1 MKRTQDKPDIT
12 KKKKIL
18 YRWLL
23 GIVVYFSLVGSLI
36 PTIKAPR
43 INIKESDIAKVDI
56 FSPYNFP
63 VVDKEKTAIAQQEAV
78 RKAKPVYEIDTK
90 IGQHRRKTLHLFF
103 NKIESLSQLK
113 TKTPEYEIE
122 IPGQIAGIKLSA
134 KSTKPLIEY
143 YDKKLEKKTRDI
155 LTNLFSAGIVRH
167 RKEITGNFKE
177 VYLKDKHSNTSWET
191 SANKIISME
200 NIDTLIQ
207 SNVEKNIRNRKL
219 LKPISKLL
227 KALIISNVSYN
238 RIETEKEKERTIK
251 NTPLQYKMIS
261 KGESIIRKGEKVT
274 KKQSGY
280 INALNHFLGRS
291 RLNWLKQIAGVCLSF
306 LVIIFIMDIY
316 INKFLQHIFSNIT
329 SLVIVSLIT
338 IGFVAINKII
348 LAFSLSPYLIPTA
361 AVAIML
367 ATLLN
372 VEIAFIIN
380 LALCIFVGIAT
391 DYKFDYFF
399 VAMVGGIT
407 AILCSTQT
415 KRRIDVIKIGFI
427 VGLVNVAT
435 IISIDLH
442 KGIILGMMFDHIK
455 WGFANGIVSSFIAA
469 GLLPILE
476 HSFNIPTD
484 AKLLELLDLN
494 QPVLKQLSKEAPG
507 TYQSCLAV
515 GTLAEAAGDSIKANS
530 LLAKVASY
538 YHDIGKIKKA
548 SYFIE
553 NQIQNKNIHSKI
565 TPIMS
570 NLVLISHVKD
580 GVKAAKEAKLP
591 KLIID
596 IIEQHHGTTLT
607 SFFFQRA
614 LESDNHNSVKEED
627 FRYPGPKPQT
637 KEAAIVM
644 LADSVEAASRTLK
657 EPTSTRIKTMV
668 EKIIN
673 NKFSDHQLDESTLTL
688 KDLSKIAK
696 SFTHILISMFHSRIE
711 YPDTTGSN
719 ESRDNQSSKKDKNK

>member
-1 MKRTQDKPDIT
+1 MNKPNIT
-12 KKKKIL
+12 KRKKIL

-23 GIVVYFSLVGSLI
+23 GIVVYFALVGSLI
-36 PTIKAPR
+36 PTIKVHR

-56 FSPYNFP
+56 FSPCNFP
-63 VVDKEKTAIAQQEAV
+63 VVDKEKTTIAQQEAV
-78 RKAKPVYEIDTK
+78 RKVKPVYEIDTK
-90 IGQHRRKTLHLFF
+90 ILQVSGKKLYQFF
-103 NKIESLSQLK
+103 DEIEKLYQSKL
-113 TKTPEYEIE
+113 KTPEHDIK
-122 IPGQIAGIKLSA
+122 IPEEIAGITLSS
-134 KSTKPLIEY
+134 K
-143 YDKKLEKKTRDI
+143 
-155 LTNLFSAGIVRH
+155 LTNLFVECYDKTLQKKVTDILDNFLSIGVIKNQ
-167 RKEITGNFKE
+167 KELTGEHKE
-177 VYLKDKHSNTSWET
+177 VYIKDKHSEAGWGVSI
-191 SANKIISME
+191 NKIISVE
-200 NIDTLIQ
+200 NIDIIIQ
-207 SNVEKNIRNRKL
+207 SRIKEKIENKKL
-219 LKPISKLL
+219 VKPTSLL
-227 KALIISNVSYN
+227 IEALIVPNISYD
-238 RIETEKEKERTIK
+238 RIETEKEKERAIK
-251 NTPLQYKMIS
+251 NAPLQYKMIS
-261 KGESIIRKGEKVT
+261 KGESIIRKGERVT
-274 KKQSGY
+274 KEQSEY
-280 INALNHFLGRS
+280 INALNHFLGES
-291 RLNWLKQIAGVCLSF
+291 HINWLKQIAGVCLSF
-306 LVIIFIMDIY
+306 LIIIFILDIY

-329 SLVIVSLIT
+329 SLAIVSLVT

-399 VAMVGGIT
+399 VATVGGIT

-415 KRRIDVIKIGFI
+415 KRRIDIIKIGFI

-442 KGIILGMMFDHIK
+442 KGVILGMMFDHIK

-494 QPVLKQLSKEAPG
+494 QPVLKQLSEEAPG

-515 GTLAEAAGDSIKANS
+515 GTLAEAASDSIKANS
-530 LLAKVASY
+530 LLTKVASY

-553 NQIQNKNIHSKI
+553 NQIQNKNIHNKI

-580 GVKAAKEAKLP
+580 GVKAAKEANLP

-614 LESDNHNSVKEED
+614 LENDNHNSVKEED

-637 KEAAIVM
+637 KEAAVVM

-657 EPTSTRIKTMV
+657 DPTSTRIKTMV

-673 NKFSDHQLDESTLTL
+673 NKFSDYQLEESTLTL
-688 KDLSKIAK
+688 KDLSKIAN

-711 YPDTTGSN
+711 YPNTNGSN
-719 ESRDNQSSKKDKNK
+719 ENRNNQSSKKDKNK

>member
-1 MKRTQDKPDIT
+1 MNKSNIT
-12 KKKKIL
+12 KRKKIL

-23 GIVVYFSLVGSLI
+23 GIVVYFALVGSLI
-36 PTIKAPR
+36 PTIKVHR

-56 FSPYNFP
+56 FSPCNFP

-78 RKAKPVYEIDTK
+78 RKTKPVYEIDTK
-90 IGQHRRKTLHLFF
+90 ILQVSRKKLYQFF
-103 NKIESLSQLK
+103 DEIEKLYQSKI
-113 TKTPEYEIE
+113 KTPEHDIE
-122 IPGQIAGIKLSA
+122 IPEEIAGITLSS
-134 KSTKPLIEY
+134 K
-143 YDKKLEKKTRDI
+143 
-155 LTNLFSAGIVRH
+155 LTNLFVECYDKTLQKKATDILDNFLSTGVIKNQ
-167 RKEITGNFKE
+167 KELTGEHKE
-177 VYLKDKHSNTSWET
+177 VYIKDKHSEAGWGVSI
-191 SANKIISME
+191 NKIISVE
-200 NIDTLIQ
+200 NIDIIIQ
-207 SNVEKNIRNRKL
+207 SRVEEKIENKKL
-219 LKPISKLL
+219 VKPTSLL
-227 KALIISNVSYN
+227 IKALIVPNISYD
-238 RIETEKEKERTIK
+238 RIETEKEKERAIK
-251 NTPLQYKMIS
+251 NAPLQYKTIS

-274 KKQSGY
+274 KEQLEY
-280 INALNHFLGRS
+280 INALNQFSGKS

-306 LVIIFIMDIY
+306 LIIIFILDIY

-329 SLVIVSLIT
+329 ALAIVSLVI
-338 IGFVAINKII
+338 IGFVAVNKII

-380 LALCIFVGIAT
+380 LALCIFIGIAT

-399 VAMVGGIT
+399 VATVGGIT
-407 AILCSTQT
+407 AILYSTQT
-415 KRRIDVIKIGFI
+415 KRRIDIIKMGFI

-442 KGIILGMMFDHIK
+442 KGIILGIMFDHIK

-515 GTLAEAAGDSIKANS
+515 GTLAEAASDSIKANS
-530 LLAKVASY
+530 LLSKVASY

-553 NQIQNKNIHSKI
+553 NQIQNKNVHNKI

-580 GVKAAKEAKLP
+580 GAKAAKEANLP
-591 KLIID
+591 KLITD

-614 LESDNHNSVKEED
+614 LENDNNNSVKEED

-657 EPTSTRIKTMV
+657 DPTSTRIKTMV

-673 NKFSDHQLDESTLTL
+673 NKFSDNQLDESTLTL
-688 KDLSKIAK
+688 KDLSKIAE

-719 ESRDNQSSKKDKNK
+719 GSRDKQPSKKDKNK

>member
-1 MKRTQDKPDIT
+1 MNKSNIT
-12 KKKKIL
+12 KRKKIL

-23 GIVVYFSLVGSLI
+23 GIVVYFALVGSLI
-36 PTIKAPR
+36 PTIKVHR

-56 FSPYNFP
+56 FSPCNFP

-78 RKAKPVYEIDTK
+78 RKTKPVYEIDTK
-90 IGQHRRKTLHLFF
+90 ILQVSRKKLYQIFDEIEKLYQS
-103 NKIESLSQLK
+103 KI
-113 TKTPEYEIE
+113 KTPEHDIE
-122 IPGQIAGIKLSA
+122 IPEEIAGITLSS
-134 KSTKPLIEY
+134 K
-143 YDKKLEKKTRDI
+143 
-155 LTNLFSAGIVRH
+155 LTNLFVECYDKTLQKKATDILDNFLSTGVIKNQ
-167 RKEITGNFKE
+167 KELTGEHKE
-177 VYLKDKHSNTSWET
+177 VYIKDKHSEAGWGVSI
-191 SANKIISME
+191 NKIISVE
-200 NIDTLIQ
+200 NIDIIIQ
-207 SNVEKNIRNRKL
+207 SRVEEKIENKKL
-219 LKPISKLL
+219 VKPTSLL
-227 KALIISNVSYN
+227 IKALIVPNISYD
-238 RIETEKEKERTIK
+238 RIETEKEKERAIK
-251 NTPLQYKMIS
+251 NAPLQYKTIS

-274 KKQSGY
+274 KEQLEY
-280 INALNHFLGRS
+280 INALNQFSGKS

-306 LVIIFIMDIY
+306 LIIIFILDIY

-329 SLVIVSLIT
+329 ALAIVSLVI
-338 IGFVAINKII
+338 IGFVAVNKII

-380 LALCIFVGIAT
+380 LALCIFIGIAT

-399 VAMVGGIT
+399 VATVGGIT
-407 AILCSTQT
+407 AILYSTQT
-415 KRRIDVIKIGFI
+415 KRRIDIIKMGFI

-442 KGIILGMMFDHIK
+442 KGIILGIMFDHIK

-515 GTLAEAAGDSIKANS
+515 GTLAEAASDSIKANS
-530 LLAKVASY
+530 LLSKVASY

-553 NQIQNKNIHSKI
+553 NQIQNKNVHNKI

-580 GVKAAKEAKLP
+580 GAKAAKEANLP
-591 KLIID
+591 KLITD

-614 LESDNHNSVKEED
+614 LENDNNNSVKEED

-657 EPTSTRIKTMV
+657 DPTSTRIKTMV

-673 NKFSDHQLDESTLTL
+673 NKFSDNQLDESTLTL
-688 KDLSKIAK
+688 KDLSKIAE

-719 ESRDNQSSKKDKNK
+719 GSRDKQPSKKDKNK

>member
-1 MKRTQDKPDIT
+1 M
-12 KKKKIL
+12 

-23 GIVVYFSLVGSLI
+23 GIIVYFTLVGSLI
-36 PTIKAPR
+36 PAIKVHR
-43 INIKESDIAKVDI
+43 IEIKESDIAKYDI
-56 FSPYNFP
+56 FSPCDFR
-63 VVDKEKTAIAQQEAV
+63 VVDK
-78 RKAKPVYEIDTK
+78 AKD
-90 IGQHRRKTLHLFF
+90 
-103 NKIESLSQLK
+103 
-113 TKTPEYEIE
+113 
-122 IPGQIAGIKLSA
+122 A
-134 KSTKPLIEY
+134 
-143 YDKKLEKKTRDI
+143 
-155 LTNLFSAGIVRH
+155 
-167 RKEITGNFKE
+167 
-177 VYLKDKHSNTSWET
+177 
-191 SANKIISME
+191 
-200 NIDTLIQ
+200 
-207 SNVEKNIRNRKL
+207 
-219 LKPISKLL
+219 
-227 KALIISNVSYN
+227 
-238 RIETEKEKERTIK
+238 
-251 NTPLQYKMIS
+251 PLQYKMIS
-261 KGESIIRKGEKVT
+261 KGENIIRKGEKVT
-274 KKQSGY
+274 KEQAKY
-280 INALNHFLGRS
+280 IRTLNQFLGES
-291 RLNWLKQIAGVCLSF
+291 RLNRFKQIAGVCLSF
-306 LVIIFIMDIY
+306 LIIIFILDIY
-316 INKFLQHIFSNIT
+316 INRFLQHMLSNIT

-338 IGFVAINKII
+338 IGFVVVNKII
-348 LAFSLSPYLIPTA
+348 LTFSLSPYLIPTA

-367 ATLLN
+367 AILLN
-372 VEIAFIIN
+372 GRIAFVIN
-380 LALCIFVGIAT
+380 LALCIFIGIAT

-399 VAMVGGIT
+399 VAIVGGIT
-407 AILCSTQT
+407 AIFCSSQA
-415 KRRIDVIKIGFI
+415 KRRIDIIKIGFI
-427 VGLVNVAT
+427 VSLVNVAA

-442 KGIILGMMFDHIK
+442 RGIILGIMFEHIK

-476 HSFNIPTD
+476 YSFSIPTD
-484 AKLLELLDLN
+484 AKLMELLDIN
-494 QPVLKQLSKEAPG
+494 QPILKQLSKEAPG

-515 GTLAEAAGDSIKANS
+515 GILAEAGSDSIKANS

-553 NQIQNKNIHSKI
+553 NQIQSKNIHNKI

-614 LESDNHNSVKEED
+614 LEEDNHNSVKEEN

-657 EPTSTRIKTMV
+657 DPTSSRIKTMV

-673 NKFSDHQLDESTLTL
+673 GKFSDHQLDESTLTL
-688 KDLSKIAK
+688 KNLTKIAK

-711 YPDTTGSN
+711 YPDANENN
-719 ESRDNQSSKKDKNK
+719 ESRDNQSSKKNKNK

>member
-1 MKRTQDKPDIT
+1 MNKPNIT
-12 KKKKIL
+12 KITKRRKIL

-36 PTIKAPR
+36 PSIKAHR
-43 INIKESDIAKVDI
+43 INIKESDIAKYDI
-56 FSPYNFP
+56 FSPCNFP
-63 VVDKEKTAIAQQEAV
+63 VVDKEKTSIAQQEAV
-78 RKAKPVYEIDTK
+78 HKVKPVYDIDTK
-90 IGQHRRKTLHLFF
+90 IDQDKRKTLYLFF
-103 NKIESLSQLK
+103 NKIESLYQLK
-113 TKTPEYEIE
+113 AKTSEYEIK
-122 IPGQIAGIKLSA
+122 IPEQIAGIKLSA
-134 KSTKPLIEY
+134 KSIKPFIEY

-155 LTNLFSAGIVRH
+155 LTNLFSAGIVKH
-167 RKEITGNFKE
+167 SKELTVDFKE
-177 VYLKDKHSNTSWET
+177 VSLKDQHSDTSWEVA
-191 SANKIISME
+191 ANKIISME
-200 NIDTLIQ
+200 NIDAVIQ
-207 SNVEKNIRNRKL
+207 SSIKKNIENKKL

-227 KALIISNVSYN
+227 KALIIPNTSYN
-238 RIETEKEKERTIK
+238 RIETENEKERAVK
-251 NTPLQYKMIS
+251 NTPMQYKMIS

-274 KKQSGY
+274 KKKSEH
-280 INALNHFLGRS
+280 ISALNQFLGKS
-291 RLNWLKQIAGVCLSF
+291 RLNWFKQIAGVCLSF
-306 LVIIFIMDIY
+306 LVIILILDIY

-329 SLVIVSLIT
+329 SLAIVSLIT
-338 IGFVAINKII
+338 VGFVVINKII
-348 LAFSLSPYLIPTA
+348 ISFSLSPYLIPTA
-361 AVAIML
+361 AIAIML

-372 VEIAFIIN
+372 VEAAFIIN

-407 AILCSTQT
+407 AIFCSTQT
-415 KRRIDVIKIGFI
+415 KRRIDIIKIGFI
-427 VGLVNVAT
+427 VSLVNIVT
-435 IISIDLH
+435 IVSIDLH
-442 KGIILGMMFDHIK
+442 KGIILSMMFDHIK
-455 WGFANGIVSSFIAA
+455 WGFANGIASSFIAA

-484 AKLLELLDLN
+484 AKLMELLDLN

-515 GTLAEAAGDSIKANS
+515 GTLAEAASDSIKANS

-553 NQIQNKNIHSKI
+553 NQIQNKNIHNKI

-580 GVKAAKEAKLP
+580 GVKVAREAKLP
-591 KLIID
+591 KPIVN

-657 EPTSTRIKTMV
+657 EPTSARIKTMV

-673 NKFSDHQLDESTLTL
+673 NKFSDHQLDESTLTM

-696 SFTHILISMFHSRIE
+696 SFTHILISMFHTRIE
-711 YPDTTGSN
+711 YPDTAESN
-719 ESRDNQSSKKDKNK
+719 GNRDNQSSKKDKNK

>member
-1 MKRTQDKPDIT
+1 MKKAISNILKD
-12 KKKKIL
+12 KKKII

-23 GIVVYFSLVGSLI
+23 GIVIYLSLVCPLL
-36 PTIKAPR
+36 PTIT
-43 INIKESDIAKVDI
+43 NIL
-56 FSPYNFP
+56 SPT
-63 VVDKEKTAIAQQEAV
+63 DLSRTE
-78 RKAKPVYEIDTK
+78 
-90 IGQHRRKTLHLFF
+90 LF
-103 NKIESLSQLK
+103 KQ
-113 TKTPEYEIE
+113 
-122 IPGQIAGIKLSA
+122 
-134 KSTKPLIEY
+134 
-143 YDKKLEKKTRDI
+143 
-155 LTNLFSAGIVRH
+155 
-167 RKEITGNFKE
+167 ITG
-177 VYLKDKHSNTSWET
+177 
-191 SANKIISME
+191 IS
-200 NIDTLIQ
+200 I
-207 SNVEKNIRNRKL
+207 
-219 LKPISKLL
+219 
-227 KALIISNVSYN
+227 
-238 RIETEKEKERTIK
+238 
-251 NTPLQYKMIS
+251 
-261 KGESIIRKGEKVT
+261 
-274 KKQSGY
+274 
-280 INALNHFLGRS
+280 F
-291 RLNWLKQIAGVCLSF
+291 F
-306 LVIIFIMDIY
+306 LVIIFIMDVY
-316 INKFLQHIFSNIT
+316 INRFLGHLFSSISSLAII
-329 SLVIVSLIT
+329 SLVT
-338 IGFVAINKII
+338 IGFVSISKTI
-348 LAFSLSPYLIPTA
+348 LSFSISPYLIPTA
-361 AVAIML
+361 AVAIVV
-367 ATLLN
+367 AILLN
-372 VEIAFIIN
+372 IETAFIVN
-380 LALCIFVGIAT
+380 LILSIFVGIAT
-391 DYKFDYFF
+391 GYKLDYFF

-415 KRRIDVIKIGFI
+415 KRRIDIIKIGFI

-469 GLLPILE
+469 GILPILE

-553 NQIQNKNIHSKI
+553 NQIQNKNIHNKI

-614 LESDNHNSVKEED
+614 LENDNHNSVKEED

-637 KEAAIVM
+637 KEAAVVM
-644 LADSVEAASRTLK
+644 LADSVEAASRTLQ

-711 YPDTTGSN
+711 YPDTNGSN
-719 ESRDNQSSKKDKNK
+719 GSRDKQPSKKDKNK

>member
-1 MKRTQDKPDIT
+1 MNKSNIT
-12 KKKKIL
+12 KRKKIL

-23 GIVVYFSLVGSLI
+23 GIVVYFALVGSLI
-36 PTIKAPR
+36 PNIKVPR

-56 FSPYNFP
+56 FSPCNFP

-90 IGQHRRKTLHLFF
+90 ILQVSRKKLYQFF
-103 NKIESLSQLK
+103 DEIEKLYQSKI
-113 TKTPEYEIE
+113 KTPEHDIE
-122 IPGQIAGIKLSA
+122 IPEEIAGITLSSKL
-134 KSTKPLIEY
+134 TNLFVEY
-143 YDKKLEKKTRDI
+143 YDKKLEEKNKDI
-155 LTNLFSAGIVRH
+155 LTDLFSAGIVKQK
-167 RKEITGNFKE
+167 KEITGDFKE
-177 VYLKDKHSNTSWET
+177 VFLKDVHSDTSREVP
-191 SANKIISME
+191 ANAIISMD

-207 SNVEKNIRNRKL
+207 SSVEKNIQNGKL
-219 LKPISKLL
+219 LKPISKLI
-227 KALIISNVSYN
+227 KALIVPNISYD
-238 RIETEKEKERTIK
+238 RIETEKEKERAVK
-251 NTPLQYKMIS
+251 NAPLQYKTIS

-274 KKQSGY
+274 KEQLEY
-280 INALNHFLGRS
+280 INALNQFSEKS

-306 LVIIFIMDIY
+306 LIIIFILNIY
-316 INKFLQHIFSNIT
+316 INKFLQHVFSNIT
-329 SLVIVSLIT
+329 SLAIVSLVT

-348 LAFSLSPYLIPTA
+348 LTFSLSPYLIPTA

-380 LALCIFVGIAT
+380 LALCIFIGIAT

-399 VAMVGGIT
+399 VATVGGIT
-407 AILCSTQT
+407 AILYSTQT
-415 KRRIDVIKIGFI
+415 KRRIDIIKIGFI

-455 WGFANGIVSSFIAA
+455 WGFANGIISSFIAA

-494 QPVLKQLSKEAPG
+494 RPILKQLSKEAPG

-515 GTLAEAAGDSIKANS
+515 GTLAEAASDSIKANS
-530 LLAKVASY
+530 LLTKVASY

-553 NQIQNKNIHSKI
+553 NQIQNKNIHNKI

-580 GVKAAKEAKLP
+580 GVKAAKEANLP

-614 LESDNHNSVKEED
+614 LEKDNSNSVKEED

-637 KEAAIVM
+637 KEAAVVM
-644 LADSVEAASRTLK
+644 LADSVEAASRTLDD
-657 EPTSTRIKTMV
+657 PTSSRIKTMV

-673 NKFSDHQLDESTLTL
+673 NKFSDHQLNESALTL

-696 SFTHILISMFHSRIE
+696 SFTHILISMFHTRIE
-711 YPDTTGSN
+711 YPDTNGSN